1 VTHDTP
7 PTTTRGFRLY
17 WAGQA
22 ASAFGTV
29 FTTIAIPLIAV
40 RHLGA
45 TPAQA
50 GVLAA
55 AGGVPLLLA
64 GPLVGAWADRLPRRR
79 PYMIGC
85 DLAAAAALTLMA
97 LALATGRATVWTL
110 AGFTALLALAGL
122 IVETL
127 YFVHLR
133 SLVADDGIVKARAR
147 LQAGEYAGGVIGR
160 ALSGPAAALSAV
172 VPFLV
177 DAVSYLVSGLLL
189 AAIREPEHLRERTR
203 SGRPGGRELAAG
215 FALMRREPFLR
226 RMTPFVAGQQV
237 VAGMI
242 LAALAPFLVTV
253 LGIPTAWYGLLFVL
267 VGVSGLAGTAL
278 AARLADR
285 TDAAALTVIGYVGIA
300 ATTVLL
306 PLAGG
311 ALPLAAA
318 IAALGIGL
326 PYLFG
331 ALANVGLTG
340 YVTAALPDDV
350 LGRLTISLQ
359 LTAAGAQVAG
369 SLLGGL
375 LAQAIGIRPTLALA
389 AALSGVTLLA
399 LRPML
404 RPGPALT
411 GDLEPAMA
419 RGGGRA
425 I

>member
-1 VTHDTP
+1 MTHDKP
-7 PTTTRGFRLY
+7 PTTTPMTPGFRLY
-17 WAGQA
+17 WAGQV
-22 ASAFGTV
+22 ASAFGSV
-29 FTTIAIPLIAV
+29 FTAIAIPLIAV

-45 TPAQA
+45 TPAQT
-50 GVLAA
+50 GLLAA
-55 AGGVPLLLA
+55 AGGLPLLLA

-79 PYMIGC
+79 SAMIGC
-85 DLAAAAALTLMA
+85 DLAAAAVLALVA
-97 LALATGRATVWTL
+97 LALATGRLSVWSL
-110 AGFTALLALAGL
+110 AGFTALLGL
-122 IVETL
+122 VGLVVETL

-133 SLVADDGIVKARAR
+133 SLVADDDIVGARAR

-160 ALSGPAAALSAV
+160 ALSGPAAAMGAV

-177 DAVSYLVSGLLL
+177 DALSYLVSALSL
-189 AAIREPEHLRERTR
+189 AAIREPERPREPTR
-203 SGRPGGRELAAG
+203 AGRPSRRELAAG
-215 FALMRREPFLR
+215 FALLRREPFLR

-237 VAGMI
+237 VAGMT

-267 VGVSGLAGTAL
+267 VGVAGLAGTTL

-285 TDAAALTVIGYVGIA
+285 TDAAALTLIGYVGIA
-300 ATTVLL
+300 ATTALL

-311 ALPLAAA
+311 ALPLAAS

-331 ALANVGLTG
+331 ALANVGLTA

-359 LTAAGAQVAG
+359 LVAAAAHVGG
-369 SLLGGL
+369 SLVGGL
-375 LAQAIGIRPTLALA
+375 LAEAIGIRPTLVLA

-404 RPGPALT
+404 RPRRP
-411 GDLEPAMA
+411 LEPA
-419 RGGGRA
+419 RA